1 MYSYLCIEYA
11 NPSNHQDSIT
21 INFKLRNSSIVP
33 PWIDQV
39 LKAQQK
45 YSIDDPSR
53 FYGFGSF
60 DEQEKTALLKINN
73 CIDII
78 NSHEKIITRKL
89 TSVADQD
96 TLNYLHNIFEI
107 YHGLLNQQ
115 THPFF
120 VSANKQ
126 VQNAL
131 ADLNI
136 CVHSCESISRGNK
149 PRHVVTYFGLPK
161 TKTLSNE
168 HYDLFTDIFEFGTVY
183 LNYVEIG
190 KTIEDLAIDND
201 RYISDEA
208 FKPFNFFS
216 ADFAVNFSKPDLSQV
231 FNKRD
236 LVREYYLTHS
246 KFFLDRGYY
255 AGHPHLN
262 LGKIPLADIDY
273 SHRDV
278 LQSVQTRQYVKSVNF
293 I

>member
-11 NPSNHQDSIT
+11 NPSNHEDSIK
-21 INFKLRNSSIVP
+21 IKFKLRNSSIVP
-33 PWIDQV
+33 LWIDQV
-39 LKAQQK
+39 LSAQQK
-45 YSIDDPSR
+45 YKIDDPER
-53 FYGFGSF
+53 FYGFSSYTQ
-60 DEQEKTALLKINN
+60 QEKSALLKINK
-73 CIDII
+73 CIDVI
-78 NSHEKIITRKL
+78 NSHEKIITRKISSI
-89 TSVADQD
+89 TDQD

-107 YHGLLNQQ
+107 YHGLLDQQ

-120 VSANKQ
+120 VSASKH

-136 CVHSCESISRGNK
+136 CVHMCESIVRGNN

-168 HYDLFTDIFEFGTVY
+168 HYGLFTDIFEFGTVY

-201 RYISDEA
+201 RYISDQA

-216 ADFAVNFSKPDLSQV
+216 ADFVVNFFESKLDQV
-231 FNKRD
+231 FKKRD
-236 LVREYYLTHS
+236 LVRDYYLKNS

-273 SHRDV
+273 SRRDV
-278 LQSVQTRQYVKSVNF
+278 LQSIQTRQYVKSVNF

>member
-11 NPSNHQDSIT
+11 DPLNHEDSIK
-21 INFKLRNSSIVP
+21 IKFKLRNSSIVP
-33 PWIDQV
+33 LWVDQV

-45 YSIDDPSR
+45 YSIDDPTR
-53 FYGFGSF
+53 FYGFESYY
-60 DEQEKTALLKINN
+60 EQEKTALLKINN

-78 NSHEKIITRKL
+78 NSHSEIIKRKL
-89 TSVADQD
+89 TSVTDQD
-96 TLNYLHNIFEI
+96 TLNYLHNIFEV
-107 YHGLLNQQ
+107 YHGLLDQQ

-120 VSANKQ
+120 TSASKQ
-126 VQNAL
+126 VKDAL

-136 CVHSCESISRGNK
+136 CVHRCESIVRGNK

-161 TKTLSNE
+161 SLTLTDE
-168 HYDLFTDIFEFGTVY
+168 HYNLFTDIFEFGTVY

-190 KTIEDLAIDND
+190 KTIEDLAMDDD

-216 ADFAVNFSKPDLSQV
+216 ADFVVNFFESNLNQV
-231 FNKRD
+231 FERRD
-236 LVREYYLTHS
+236 LVRNYYLKHS
-246 KFFLDRGYY
+246 KFFLAKGYY
-255 AGHPHLN
+255 AGHSHLN

-273 SHRDV
+273 RQPDV
-278 LQSVQTRQYVKSVNF
+278 LQLIQTRQYVKSVNF